1 MKTRSRLRSQCVWLS
16 RGDSNRVSFRRGAS
30 GDRKFL
36 RVGKSQRHQQTDD
49 SSVILAP
56 DAYTFRVFAMPA
68 TADSIL
74 LAALEL
80 PDTEDPIIVESTGD
94 SFVTVRSFASQAA
107 LDGAFPKG
115 SYTLVLQSETP
126 TFEGPAEF
134 YLDESGYPVTPQ
146 VSNYAAA
153 QSMDAAMDSS

>member
-1 MKTRSRLRSQCVWLS
+1 VWLS
-16 RGDSNRVSFRRGAS
+16 AAILIAFPFDEVQAGTASFYG
-30 GDRKFL
+30 
-36 RVGKSQRHQQTDD
+36 VGKSQRHQQTDD

-115 SYTLVLQSETP
+115 FYTLVLQSETP